1 MENHSGNIFLFSS
14 QILPVYEEM
23 KIFQFQFAIFTKS
36 TSLRLTLSK
45 IRPQVVFVSKTLC
58 GWRYEEYLLFYS
70 YPFILKIKISSTCA
84 GILTMSFAVS
94 ILITILVLAL
104 VCGILYLV
112 WKRRKGREGKKTQ
125 SKIRRKAMVSNCTFS
140 SYSQLLCGEVDS
152 DLESTF
158 DKTLII
164 FHQRRLHQ
172 VVFFQ
177 FCQTRKTLI
186 VGGGNAQSR
195 QKKTGFFPPISSYMS
210 STYHYHSTE

>member
-1 MENHSGNIFLFSS
+1 MKRWKYFNFNLLFSPNPLHSGWHFRRSGL
-14 QILPVYEEM
+14 
-23 KIFQFQFAIFTKS
+23 K
-36 TSLRLTLSK
+36 
-45 IRPQVVFVSKTLC
+45 LC
-58 GWRYEEYLLFYS
+58 LWVKLYVDKEYLLFYQ
-70 YPFILKIKISSTCA
+70 YPCVLKIKITCA

-177 FCQTRKTLI
+177 FC
-186 VGGGNAQSR
+186 
-195 QKKTGFFPPISSYMS
+195 
-210 STYHYHSTE
+210 

>member
-1 MENHSGNIFLFSS
+1 MKRWKYFNFNLLFSPNPLHSGWHFRRSGL
-14 QILPVYEEM
+14 
-23 KIFQFQFAIFTKS
+23 K
-36 TSLRLTLSK
+36 
-45 IRPQVVFVSKTLC
+45 LC
-58 GWRYEEYLLFYS
+58 LWVKLYVDKEYLLFYP
-70 YPFILKIKISSTCA
+70 YPCVLKIKITCA

-158 DKTLII
+158 DKTFII

>member
-1 MENHSGNIFLFSS
+1 
-14 QILPVYEEM
+14 M

-70 YPFILKIKISSTCA
+70 YPFILEIKISSTCA

-140 SYSQLLCGEVDS
+140 SYQLLCGEVDF
-152 DLESTF
+152 DLESNSNQTF
-158 DKTLII
+158 IT
-164 FHQRRLHQ
+164 FHQRRLHH
-172 VVFFQ
+172 VIFFQ
-177 FCQTRKTLI
+177 FSQTRKTVI
-186 VGGGNAQSR
+186 VGGNLLYR
-195 QKKTGFFPPISSYMS
+195 QKETGFFPPISSYMS

>member
-1 MENHSGNIFLFSS
+1 MKRWKYFNFNLLFSPNPLHSGWHFRRSGL
-14 QILPVYEEM
+14 
-23 KIFQFQFAIFTKS
+23 K
-36 TSLRLTLSK
+36 
-45 IRPQVVFVSKTLC
+45 LC
-58 GWRYEEYLLFYS
+58 LWVKLYVDKEYLLFYQ
-70 YPFILKIKISSTCA
+70 YPCVLKIKITCA

-158 DKTLII
+158 DKTFII
-164 FHQRRLHQ
+164 FHQRRLHH

>member
-1 MENHSGNIFLFSS
+1 MKRWKYFNFNLLFSPNPLHSGWHFRRSGL
-14 QILPVYEEM
+14 
-23 KIFQFQFAIFTKS
+23 K
-36 TSLRLTLSK
+36 
-45 IRPQVVFVSKTLC
+45 LC
-58 GWRYEEYLLFYS
+58 LWVKLYVDKEYLLFYP
-70 YPFILKIKISSTCA
+70 YPCVLKIKITCA

-177 FCQTRKTLI
+177 FCQTRKTVI
-186 VGGGNAQSR
+186 VGSNFLYRLKTSLPYFGVKLSCVCLMIADR
-195 QKKTGFFPPISSYMS
+195 KK
-210 STYHYHSTE
+210 